1 MSMPERN
8 GDWMLRTSAEDD
20 APQRTASRKA
30 LSWSGGSNPVGSGRA
45 TFSMSRAPGSNSQ
58 TTWISSPSPSSSTDA
73 SETRVWGS
81 EIPCR
86 PLVGSVLGTTSL
98 TIQFRDRTLTS
109 CPCSGALI
117 ERWTFPRSPKR
128 RRWGRL
134 SVLVL
139 TFRSRHS
146 TMSEGTI
153 QALTSGSFDPLLST
167 DRVIFHKCFCSLG
180 SPPHRVSSCSVFKRE
195 SRAVSISTRSR

>member
-73 SETRVWGS
+73 SETSVWGS
-81 EIPCR
+81 DIPCS

-109 CPCSGALI
+109 CPCSGALTSAI
-117 ERWTFPRSPKR
+117 AIPWFPVESGLGCTRSCLC
-128 RRWGRL
+128 W
-134 SVLVL
+134 
-139 TFRSRHS
+139 
-146 TMSEGTI
+146 
-153 QALTSGSFDPLLST
+153 LST
-167 DRVIFHKCFCSLG
+167 LFSLREKNRPIKHVARAALAIRRTGPVPADLHGSLPEGAGGEDR
-180 SPPHRVSSCSVFKRE
+180 RVVHPRL
-195 SRAVSISTRSR
+195 

>member
-8 GDWMLRTSAEDD
+8 GDWMLRTSAEEE
-20 APQRTASRKA
+20 APQQTASRKA

-45 TFSMSRAPGSNSQ
+45 TFSISRAPGSNSQ

-73 SETRVWGS
+73 RETRVCGS
-81 EIPCR
+81 AMTCK

-117 ERWTFPRSPKR
+117 R
-128 RRWGRL
+128 
-134 SVLVL
+134 
-139 TFRSRHS
+139 
-146 TMSEGTI
+146 
-153 QALTSGSFDPLLST
+153 ALDISSLPQTA
-167 DRVIFHKCFCSLG
+167 SLG
-180 SPPHRVSSCSVFKRE
+180 TPLGARVDVPQQAFYYE
-195 SRAVSISTRSR
+195 